1 MQKNKLKFLRRGF
14 AKKCPNCGLFPIFS
28 RYVKTHK
35 KCSKC
40 GINFSEYKSDDGP
53 AYLTILIVGHII
65 IPLVLLA
72 EKELSPSIYFQ
83 MFFWPLLT
91 LVLSLWLLPKI
102 KGAFIGFQISVDDK
116 T

>member
-1 MQKNKLKFLRRGF
+1 MKRGNYIKRGF
-14 AKKCPNCGLFPIFS
+14 KKKCPACGEVPLYIEFL
-28 RYVKTHK
+28 KTYK
-35 KCSKC
+35 KCTSC
-40 GINFSEYKSDDGP
+40 GIKLSNYKSDDGP

-72 EKELSPSIYFQ
+72 EKKLSPSIYFQ

>member
-1 MQKNKLKFLRRGF
+1 MAHKSKLKFLRRGL

-53 AYLTILIVGHII
+53 AYFTIFIVGHIL
-65 IPLVLLA
+65 IPLILLT
-72 EKELSPSIYFQ
+72 EKNFSPPTVIQ
-83 MFFWPLLT
+83 MIIWPLITITLT
-91 LVLSLWLLPKI
+91 LWLLPKI
-102 KGAFIGFQISVDDK
+102 KGAFLAFQIFVKDR
-116 T
+116 